1 MDEEEAKSQHDED
14 ERSIARKTGNVTY
27 SNAFVGYSVVLF
39 GVLILSLDA
48 LMIDEVKT
56 RGLDDWALLFY
67 RYLLSTSTIFFF
79 MTINPYDGG
88 PRNIPKK
95 FERIGYT
102 GLFASCFWAVASIT
116 YTLAIEHTHVAN
128 VMIIMATTSLWTA
141 LFSSFIFYEVLPL
154 RLIVAI
160 VVSFLAVS
168 IVVGLSMT
176 LDEDWEGNLCAVSG
190 WALLMRDV
198 Q

>member
-1 MDEEEAKSQHDED
+1 MDEEEAKAHHAADDDKSSPKKIGD
-14 ERSIARKTGNVTY
+14 AAY
-27 SNAFVGYSVVLF
+27 SNVFIGYVIVLF

-48 LMIDEVKT
+48 LMIDEVKSC
-56 RGLDDWALLFY
+56 GLDDWALLFY

-79 MTINPYDGG
+79 MTVNPFDGG
-88 PRNIPKK
+88 PLHIPKK
-95 FERIGYT
+95 FEQIGYT

-176 LDEDWEGNLCAVSG
+176 LDDDWEGNLCAVSP
-190 WALLMRDV
+190 
-198 Q
+198 